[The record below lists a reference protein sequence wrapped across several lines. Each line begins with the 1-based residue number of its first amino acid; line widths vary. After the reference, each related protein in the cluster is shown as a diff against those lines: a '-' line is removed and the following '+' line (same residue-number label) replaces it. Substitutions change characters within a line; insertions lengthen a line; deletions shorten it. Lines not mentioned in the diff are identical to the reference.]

1 MAQSSSDN
9 ILLTFPD
16 IAMLH
21 YRGKDVVTAGKVLVI
36 SELLAKIT
44 YVEVID
50 FLLALFP
57 DSNQFFL
64 LPSTDSRDL
73 PLSAMSIEQIE
84 AVIFKKQSNE
94 NRTMSQVI
102 LSWNLI
108 LSKQLLILLKTKSK
122 LLHNLN

>member
-36 SELLAKIT
+36 SELLSKIN
-44 YVEVID
+44 YVEVKD

-73 PLSAMSIEQIE
+73 PLSAMSVEQIE
-84 AVIFKKQSNE
+84 AVIFKNNPTKTEPS
-94 NRTMSQVI
+94 SQAI
-102 LSWNLI
+102 LSWNSI
-108 LSKQLLILLKTKSK
+108 LSKQFSILLKTKSK
-122 LLHNLN
+122 PCTF